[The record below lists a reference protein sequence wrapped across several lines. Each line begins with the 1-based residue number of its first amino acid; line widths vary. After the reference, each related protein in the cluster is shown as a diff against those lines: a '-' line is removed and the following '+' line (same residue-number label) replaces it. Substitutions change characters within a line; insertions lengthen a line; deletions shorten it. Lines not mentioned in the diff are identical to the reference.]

1 MEQYCPIE
9 LTLQN
14 EINALSEHLNYE
26 TDLEELMAILYT
38 RYLNAKKEQ
47 DDKEIENSV
56 SEIIE
61 FLRICSERYE
71 NKRFIE
77 AQHMPFS
84 YYFNKPKPLPSA
96 ILFNF

>member
-26 TDLEELMAILYT
+26 ADLEELMAILYT
-38 RYLNAKKEQ
+38 RYLNAEKEQ
-47 DDKEIENSV
+47 NDEEIKNSI

-84 YYFNKPKPLPSA
+84 DYFNKPKPLLSA
-96 ILFNF
+96 ILFDF